1 MKKIF
6 MAIALIAAIS
16 VSANAQKG
24 TKQIS
29 AGVELGLPAGT
40 FGDIAKV
47 GFGVSGKA
55 IFGITGNGS
64 ITATTGFANFGYKY
78 YSSSNV
84 SIIPVLGGY
93 RHNFSG
99 SVKGLYAEP
108 QIGVGISMEKFG
120 SAYKTHNSEVDFT
133 WALGSGYVYQ
143 NFDFGLRYQR
153 AQVQGGGLGFF
164 ALKVAYNLPFPGS
177 K

>member
-6 MAIALIAAIS
+6 LAIVLIAAATIG
-16 VSANAQKG
+16 AHAQKG

-29 AGVELGLPAGT
+29 AGVELGFPT
-40 FGDIAKV
+40 GDFSYGAKT
-47 GFGVSGKA
+47 GFGVNGKA
-55 IFGITGNGS
+55 IFGITDNGN
-64 ITATTGFANFGYKY
+64 ITATTGLSNFGYKG

-84 SIIPVLGGY
+84 TIIPFLGGY

-108 QIGVGISMEKFG
+108 QIGAGLYMSKFG
-120 SAYKTHNSEVDFT
+120 SGDLKSTDSEVDFT
-133 WALGSGYVYQ
+133 WALGGGYVYN
-143 NFDFGLRYQR
+143 NFDFSLRYQR
-153 AQVQGGGLGFF
+153 AQATGGGAGFF
-164 ALKVAYNLPFPGS
+164 GLKVAYNIPLPG

>member
-6 MAIALIAAIS
+6 LAIVLIAA
-16 VSANAQKG
+16 VTVGANAQKG

-29 AGVELGLPAGT
+29 AGVELGLPAGA
-40 FGDIAKV
+40 FGDAAKV
-47 GFGVSGKA
+47 GFGVNGKA
-55 IFGITGNGS
+55 IFGITDNGA
-64 ITATTGFANFGYKY
+64 ITATTGFSNFGYKY

-84 SIIPVLGGY
+84 SIIPILGGY
-93 RHNFSG
+93 RHDFGG

-108 QIGVGISMEKFG
+108 QIGAGIYMSKFG
-120 SAYKTHNSEVDFT
+120 TGSYKSKDSEVNFT
-133 WALGSGYVYQ
+133 WALGGGYVYD

-153 AQVQGGGLGFF
+153 AQGEGGGAGFF
-164 ALKVAYNLPFPGS
+164 ALKVAYNFPLAG